1 MSSFDAKQQSSKA
14 EILRKLHLQDRAVV
28 FPNVWDATSA
38 RLVEELGYPA
48 VATTSAGIAN
58 MLGYADGENISRDEM
73 LSIVAIIARVVR
85 VPVTAD
91 MEAGYA
97 NTADQMYETAT
108 ALIRAGG
115 VGLNLEDS
123 EENESRL
130 IDLPLYLD
138 KVAAVREAGTKL
150 GVQLVLNARTDAYWW
165 RGAQP
170 ATRLSDTI
178 KRANA
183 FRQAG
188 ADCVFVPGLKDLN
201 DIRSFLKESPGPL
214 NVLGGPG
221 VPSIPELE
229 AAGVRRVS
237 IGSGGYRTAIGIM
250 QRLARQLKEQG
261 TYDLIAGH
269 SIPFVETN
277 RLVLRASE
285 KLK

>member
-1 MSSFDAKQQSSKA
+1 MNSLDQKQQSSKA
-14 EILRKLHLQDRAVV
+14 DTLRELHHGDHAVV

-38 RLVEELGYPA
+38 RVVEELGYPA

-58 MLGYADGENISRDEM
+58 MLGYADGQNISRDEM
-73 LSIVAIIARVVR
+73 LSIVSLIARVVK

-97 NTADQMYETAT
+97 DTADQMHETAS
-108 ALIRAGG
+108 ALIYAGA

-130 IDLPLYLD
+130 IELPLYLE
-138 KVAAVREAGTKL
+138 KIAALREAGAKL
-150 GVQLVLNARTDAYWW
+150 GVRLVLNARTDAYWW
-165 RGAQP
+165 KGAQP
-170 ATRLSDTI
+170 ATRLSETV

-188 ADCVFVPGLKDLN
+188 ADCIFVPGLKDLN
-201 DIRSFLKESPGPL
+201 DIRTFLKESPGPL

-221 VPSIPELE
+221 APSIPELE
-229 AAGVRRVS
+229 SAGVRRVS

-250 QRLARQLKEQG
+250 QKVARQLKEQG
-261 TYDLIAGH
+261 TYELINEHA
-269 SIPFVETN
+269 IPFALSQLLQRSQT
-277 RLVLRASE
+277 
-285 KLK
+285 

>member
-1 MSSFDAKQQSSKA
+1 MSSFDPKQQSTKA
-14 EILRKLHLQDRAVV
+14 EALRQLHHGERAVV

-38 RLVEELGYPA
+38 RVVEELGYPA

-58 MLGYADGENISRDEM
+58 MLGYPDGQNISRDEM
-73 LSIVAIIARVVR
+73 LSIVGLIARVVK

-97 NTADQMYETAT
+97 NTVDQMYETAT
-108 ALIRAGG
+108 ALIYSGG

-123 EENESRL
+123 EKGESRL
-130 IDLPLYLD
+130 IDLPLYLE
-138 KVAAVREAGTKL
+138 KAAAVREAGAKL
-150 GVQLVLNARTDAYWW
+150 AVKLVLNARTDAYWW
-165 RGAQP
+165 KGAQP
-170 ATRLSDTI
+170 ATRFSETI

-201 DIRSFLKESPGPL
+201 EIRTFLKESPGPL
-214 NVLGGPG
+214 NILGGPG
-221 VPSIPELE
+221 MPSIPELE

-250 QRLARQLKEQG
+250 QKVAQQLKEQG
-261 TYDLIAGH
+261 TYGLIDEHA
-269 SIPFVETN
+269 IPFA
-277 RLVLRASE
+277 LSQL
-285 KLK
+285 LQQP

>member
-1 MSSFDAKQQSSKA
+1 MSSFQAKQQSAKA
-14 EILRKLHLQDRAVV
+14 EMLRQLHHENHAVV

-38 RLVEELGYPA
+38 RVVEELGYPA

-58 MLGYADGENISRDEM
+58 MLGYADGQNISRDEM
-73 LSIVAIIARVVR
+73 LSIVSLVARVVK

-97 NTADQMYETAT
+97 DTPDQMYETAT
-108 ALIRAGG
+108 ALIYSGA

-130 IDLPLYLD
+130 INLPLYLD
-138 KVAAVREAGTKL
+138 KVAALGEAGAKL
-150 GVQLVLNARTDAYWW
+150 GVKLVLNARTDAYWW
-165 RGAQP
+165 KGAQP
-170 ATRLSDTI
+170 APRMSETI

-201 DIRSFLKESPGPL
+201 EIRTFLGESPGPL

-221 VPSIPELE
+221 APSISELE

-250 QRLARQLKEQG
+250 QKLAQQLREQG
-261 TYDLIAGH
+261 TYEVIADH
-269 SIPFVETN
+269 AIPFALSQLLQ
-277 RLVLRASE
+277 RSQP
-285 KLK
+285 

>member
-1 MSSFDAKQQSSKA
+1 MNSFDAKQQSAKA
-14 EILRKLHLQDRAVV
+14 ETLRQLHHRDRAVV

-38 RLVEELGYPA
+38 RVIEELGYPA

-58 MLGYADGENISRDEM
+58 MLGYADGQNISRDEM
-73 LSIVAIIARVVR
+73 LSVVSLIARVVK

-97 NTADQMYETAT
+97 HTADQMYETAT
-108 ALIRAGG
+108 ALIYSGA

-130 IDLPLYLD
+130 IDLPLYLE
-138 KVAAVREAGTKL
+138 KVAALREASAKL
-150 GVQLVLNARTDAYWW
+150 GVKLVLNARTDAYWW
-165 RGAQP
+165 KGAQP
-170 ATRLSDTI
+170 ATRMAETI

-183 FRQAG
+183 FRKAG
-188 ADCVFVPGLKDLN
+188 ADCIFVPGLRDLN
-201 DIRSFLKESPGPL
+201 EIHTFLKESPGPL

-221 VPSIPELE
+221 APPIPELE

-250 QRLARQLKEQG
+250 QKVAKQLQEQG
-261 TYDLIAGH
+261 TYDLINDHA
-269 SIPFVETN
+269 IPFA
-277 RLVLRASE
+277 LSQLLQQKSA
-285 KLK
+285 